1 VKEVA
6 RSAECSLIS
15 STAQSWET
23 LCHHWLNTFWT
34 TASPRITMMRR
45 TSFLQVAAAIIQN
58 LFKHMESYS
67 NLDILWE
74 MEAVKLLTSPQGAI
88 SGVKVRKSDGL
99 YDINS
104 LNAMFA
110 CGGFE
115 GN

>member
-1 VKEVA
+1 
-6 RSAECSLIS
+6 
-15 STAQSWET
+15 
-23 LCHHWLNTFWT
+23 
-34 TASPRITMMRR
+34 MMRR

-88 SGVKVRKSDGL
+88 SGVKDRKSDGL
-99 YDINS
+99 LYDIHS